1 MSSLPVLQYFY
12 VNVFPV
18 IPLPMATW
26 LHTNVVIHHDYVLCL
41 YVTQSAKP
49 LDATHLDEKCH
60 AGIFNI

>member
-1 MSSLPVLQYFY
+1 MIELYFY

-18 IPLPMATW
+18 IQLPMATW
-26 LHTNVVIHHDYVLCL
+26 LHTNVVIHHDYTILCL

-49 LDATHLDEKCH
+49 LDVKHLDGNCY